1 MCIYSSLFSIIQMTV
16 IASGPSLHITVLG
29 PRACQGSD
37 TTTVLRSPHHLE
49 TEMSG
54 TGPAADW
61 SNTT

>member
-1 MCIYSSLFSIIQMTV
+1 MTV
-16 IASGPSLHITVLG
+16 IASGPSLHITVPG